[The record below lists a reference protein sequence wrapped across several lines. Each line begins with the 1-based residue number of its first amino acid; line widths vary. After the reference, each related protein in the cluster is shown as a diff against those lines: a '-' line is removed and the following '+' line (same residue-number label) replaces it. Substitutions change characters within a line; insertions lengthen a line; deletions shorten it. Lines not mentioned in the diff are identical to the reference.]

1 MVHALAG
8 NVIQGVHVCNCLGI
22 SVCICCVSSACCVR
36 TEKGTSTRL
45 RKIPSRCSCSRFD
58 PSGDFGQWQTVMEAM
73 VLWQKRRSSG
83 LDSSDR
89 DEVFRDAFP
98 RSALRGQA
106 KATMFP
112 PRSSPART
120 GKRALRCG
128 NDDIT
133 FASGR
138 QPQWLLWL
146 PGRAGGHGS
155 KG

>member
-1 MVHALAG
+1 MQLSWDQSLHLL
-8 NVIQGVHVCNCLGI
+8 CELGLL
-22 SVCICCVSSACCVR
+22 CPYG
-36 TEKGTSTRL
+36 KGHEHQVAQNTFPL
-45 RKIPSRCSCSRFD
+45 LLLEARFD
-58 PSGDFGQWQTVMEAM
+58 PFGDFGQWQTVMEAM

-89 DEVFRDAFP
+89 DGVFRDAFP